1 MTKNLAKYFPM
12 LKSREEV
19 LSEIMTDPKCHCI
32 YKNWTKEQQKH
43 FLDFCSG
50 ARGVKI
56 LYDSFFKEVFN
67 PEYAPQP
74 LNRLLS
80 VILGMRVKI
89 LKVLPVDST
98 RMAEE
103 STLVAMD
110 IVVELEN
117 GEIVNVEVQKMGYLF
132 PGQRSACYSA
142 DLLLRQYKRV
152 RSAHAENNTQFRY
165 DDIKPVYT
173 IVFFE
178 KSPQEFHEYEDTYI
192 HRVYPVSDSGI
203 KLELLQKYVFIPL
216 DIFRRVRQNKPI
228 ETEIEAWLTFLSSDA
243 VEDIIELIEIYPEFR
258 PLYETLYSM
267 CENIEGVMSMFSE
280 ELYQLDKNTAEFMVD
295 EYGRMVEEQKAM
307 LAQLGKEIAR
317 KEDEIAQKE
326 DEIAQKNDELTKKND
341 ELSRKED
348 ALRERDAIIE
358 QLRKQLQEK

>member
-19 LSEIMTDPKCHCI
+19 LSEIMADPKCYRI
-32 YKNWTKEQQKH
+32 YKSWTGEQQNH

-67 PEYAPQP
+67 PEYAPQH

-103 STLVAMD
+103 SSLVAMD

-117 GEIVNVEVQKMGYLF
+117 GEIVNVEVQKIGYLF

-152 RSAHAENNTQFRY
+152 RNAHAENNTQFRY

-178 KSPQEFHEYEDTYI
+178 KSPQEFHKYEDTYI
-192 HRVYPVSDSGI
+192 HRVHPVSDSGI
-203 KLELLQKYVFIPL
+203 EIELLQKYVFIPL
-216 DIFRRVRQNKPI
+216 DIFRKMRQNKLI

-243 VEDIIELIEIYPEFR
+243 VEDIIELIETYPEFR
-258 PLYETLYSM
+258 PLYETLYRM

-307 LAQLGKEIAR
+307 LAQLGKEIAQ
-317 KEDEIAQKE
+317 KDDELAQK
-326 DEIAQKNDELTKKND
+326 DDELTQKDD
-341 ELSRKED
+341 ELVRKTDELAQKAD
-348 ALRERDAIIE
+348 ELRQKDAIIE

>member
-1 MTKNLAKYFPM
+1 MKKNLSKYFPM
-12 LKSREEV
+12 LKSREEI
-19 LSEIMTDPKCHCI
+19 LAEILENLKCYHV
-32 YKNWTKEQQKH
+32 YRKWTEEQRNH

-67 PEYAPQP
+67 PEYAPQR

-80 VILGMRVKI
+80 VILGMKVKI
-89 LKVLPVDST
+89 IKVLPVEST

-103 STLVAMD
+103 TSLVAMD

-117 GEIVNVEVQKMGYLF
+117 GEIVNVEVQKIGYLF

-142 DLLLRQYKRV
+142 DLLLRQYKRI
-152 RSAHAENNTQFRY
+152 RSTHAENNTQFRY

-178 KSPQEFHEYEDTYI
+178 KSPKEFKAFEETYI
-192 HRVYPVSDSGI
+192 HRVQPVSDSGI
-203 KLELLQKYVFIPL
+203 ELELLQKYIFIPL

-243 VEDIIELIEIYPEFR
+243 VEDIIELLEAYPEFK
-258 PLYETLYSM
+258 PLYETLYDM

-280 ELYQLDKNTAEFMVD
+280 ELYQLDRNTAAFMVD
-295 EYGRMVEEQKAM
+295 EFGRIIEEQKA
-307 LAQLGKEIAR
+307 LIE
-317 KEDEIAQKE
+317 QK
-326 DEIAQKNDELTKKND
+326 DDELVQK
-341 ELSRKED
+341 
-348 ALRERDAIIE
+348 DAIIA
-358 QLRKQLQEK
+358 QLKKQLKEQE

>member
-1 MTKNLAKYFPM
+1 MIKKNLKNYFPM
-12 LKSREEV
+12 LKSREEI
-19 LSEIMTDPKCHCI
+19 LAEIMEKPGRNRI
-32 YKNWTKEQQKH
+32 YQKWTSEQQKH

-67 PEYAPQP
+67 PEYAPQR

-80 VILGMRVKI
+80 VILGMKVKI
-89 LKVLPVDST
+89 LKVLPVDSA
-98 RMAEE
+98 RLAEE

-117 GEIVNVEVQKMGYLF
+117 GEIVNVEVQKIGYLF

-152 RSAHAENNTQFRY
+152 RSIHAEKNTQFRY

-178 KSPQEFHEYEDTYI
+178 KSPREFHEFEDTYI
-192 HRVYPVSDSGI
+192 HRVQPVSDSGVKI
-203 KLELLQKYVFIPL
+203 ELLQKYVFIPL
-216 DIFRRVRQNKPI
+216 DIFRRVHQNKLI
-228 ETEIEAWLTFLSSDA
+228 ETEIEAWLTFLSSDE
-243 VEDIIELIEIYPEFR
+243 VEDIINLIETYPEFKS
-258 PLYETLYSM
+258 LYETLYSM

-295 EYGRMVEEQKAM
+295 EYSRIAEEQKTLIAQM
-307 LAQLGKEIAR
+307 NVELAQKT
-317 KEDEIAQKE
+317 DELAQKS
-326 DEIAQKNDELTKKND
+326 DVIAEQKQ
-341 ELSRKED
+341 
-348 ALRERDAIIE
+348 IIE
-358 QLRKQLQEK
+358 ELQKQLAERKAE

>member
-1 MTKNLAKYFPM
+1 MIKKNLTNYFPM
-12 LKSREEV
+12 LKSREEI
-19 LSEIMTDPKCHCI
+19 LAEIMEKPRCNRI
-32 YKNWTKEQQKH
+32 YQKWTSEQQKH

-67 PEYAPQP
+67 PEYTPQR

-80 VILGMRVKI
+80 VILGMKVKI
-89 LKVLPVDST
+89 LKVLPVDSA
-98 RMAEE
+98 RLAEE

-117 GEIVNVEVQKMGYLF
+117 GEIVNVEVQKIGYLF

-152 RSAHAENNTQFRY
+152 RSIHAEKNTQFRY

-178 KSPQEFHEYEDTYI
+178 KSPREFHEFEDTYI
-192 HRVYPVSDSGI
+192 HRVQPVSDSGVKI
-203 KLELLQKYVFIPL
+203 ELLQKYVFIPL
-216 DIFRRVRQNKPI
+216 DIFRRVRQYKLI
-228 ETEIEAWLTFLSSDA
+228 ETEIEAWLTFLSSDE
-243 VEDIIELIEIYPEFR
+243 VEDIINLIETYPEFKS
-258 PLYETLYSM
+258 LYETLYSM

-295 EYGRMVEEQKAM
+295 EYSRIAEEQKTLIAQM
-307 LAQLGKEIAR
+307 NVELAQKT
-317 KEDEIAQKE
+317 DELAQKS
-326 DEIAQKNDELTKKND
+326 DVIAEQKQ
-341 ELSRKED
+341 
-348 ALRERDAIIE
+348 IIE
-358 QLRKQLQEK
+358 ELQKQLAERKAE

>member
-1 MTKNLAKYFPM
+1 MMKKNLTKYFPL
-12 LKSREEV
+12 LKSREEILNV
-19 LSEIMTDPKCHCI
+19 ILENPGCSRI
-32 YKNWTKEQQKH
+32 YQKWTQEQKNH

-67 PEYAPQP
+67 PEYAPER

-89 LKVLPVDST
+89 LKVLPVDSA
-98 RMAEE
+98 RLAEE

-117 GEIVNVEVQKMGYLF
+117 GEIVNVEVQKIGYLF

-152 RSAHAENNTQFRY
+152 RSTHAENNTQFRY

-178 KSPQEFHEYEDTYI
+178 KSPHEFQEFEDTYI
-192 HRVYPVSDSGI
+192 HRVQPVSDSGI
-203 KLELLQKYVFIPL
+203 ELELLQKYVFIPL
-216 DIFRRVRQNKPI
+216 DIFRRVRHNKPI
-228 ETEIEAWLTFLSSDA
+228 ETEIEAWLTFLSSDE
-243 VEDIIELIEIYPEFR
+243 VEDIIELIEAYPEFQ
-258 PLYETLYSM
+258 PLYETLYGM
-267 CENIEGVMSMFSE
+267 CENIEGVMSMFSK

-295 EYGRMVEEQKAM
+295 EYGRIVEEQKAL
-307 LAQLGKEIAR
+307 LAQKA
-317 KEDEIAQKE
+317 DELAQKD
-326 DEIAQKNDELTKKND
+326 DELAQKSDVIAEQQ
-341 ELSRKED
+341 RI
-348 ALRERDAIIE
+348 IIE
-358 QLRKQLQEK
+358 LQSRLAQRESR

>member
-19 LSEIMTDPKCHCI
+19 WAEIMSKQKCKRI
-32 YKNWTKEQQKH
+32 YASWTQEQRNH

-67 PEYAPQP
+67 PEYAPER
-74 LNRLLS
+74 LSGLLS

-89 LKVLPVDST
+89 LKVLPLDSA
-98 RMAEE
+98 RLAEE

-117 GEIVNVEVQKMGYLF
+117 GEVVNVEVQKIGYLF

-152 RSAHAENNTQFRY
+152 RSTHAENKTLFRY

-178 KSPQEFHEYEDTYI
+178 KSPQEFREFEDVYI
-192 HRVYPVSDSGI
+192 HRVQPKSDSGI
-203 KLELLQKYVFIPL
+203 KIELLQKYVFIPL
-216 DIFRRVRQNKPI
+216 DIFRKVRQNKPI
-228 ETEIEAWLTFLSSDA
+228 ETEIDAWLTFMSSDE
-243 VEDIIELIEIYPEFR
+243 VEDIIELIEAFPEFR
-258 PLYETLYSM
+258 PMYETLYEM
-267 CENIEGVMSMFSE
+267 CRNIEGVMSMFSE
-280 ELYQLDKNTAEFMVD
+280 ELYLLDKNTAEFMVD
-295 EYGRMVEEQKAM
+295 EYGRMVEEQKE
-307 LAQLGKEIAR
+307 QLKQL
-317 KEDEIAQKE
+317 KDEIAQKS
-326 DEIAQKNDELTKKND
+326 DELAQKDDVIAQQQRIIAELQNRLAK
-341 ELSRKED
+341 
-348 ALRERDAIIE
+348 REV
-358 QLRKQLQEK
+358 K

>member
-1 MTKNLAKYFPM
+1 MIKKKLKNYFPM
-12 LKSREEV
+12 LREREEI
-19 LSEIMTDPKCHCI
+19 LDEIMKKSVCKRI
-32 YKNWTKEQQKH
+32 YQKWTAEQQKH

-67 PEYAPQP
+67 PEYAPER

-80 VILGMRVKI
+80 VILGMKVKI
-89 LKVLPVDST
+89 LKVLPVDSA
-98 RMAEE
+98 RLAEE

-110 IVVELEN
+110 IVVELEE
-117 GEIVNVEVQKMGYLF
+117 GEIVNVEVQKIGYLF

-152 RSAHAENNTQFRY
+152 RSIHAERNTQFRY

-178 KSPQEFHEYEDTYI
+178 KSPREFREFEDTYI
-192 HRVYPVSDSGI
+192 HRVQPVSDSGVKI
-203 KLELLQKYVFIPL
+203 ELLQKYVFIPL
-216 DIFRRVRQNKPI
+216 DIFRRVRQNKLI
-228 ETEIEAWLTFLSSDA
+228 ETEIEAWLTFLSSDE
-243 VEDIIELIEIYPEFR
+243 VEDIINLIEAYPEFK
-258 PLYETLYSM
+258 PLYETLYGM

-295 EYGRMVEEQKAM
+295 EYSRIAEEQKALIAQM
-307 LAQLGKEIAR
+307 NIEIEQVSDELAQKDEVIA
-317 KEDEIAQKE
+317 EQK
-326 DEIAQKNDELTKKND
+326 
-341 ELSRKED
+341 R
-348 ALRERDAIIE
+348 IIE
-358 QLRKQLQEK
+358 ELQKQLAQQKAE

>member
-1 MTKNLAKYFPM
+1 MIKKNLTNYFPM

-19 LSEIMTDPKCHCI
+19 LAEIMEKPRCNRI
-32 YKNWTKEQQKH
+32 YQKWTSEQQKH

-50 ARGVKI
+50 TRGVKI

-67 PEYAPQP
+67 PEYAPQR

-80 VILGMRVKI
+80 VILGMKVKI
-89 LKVLPVDST
+89 LKVLPVDSA
-98 RMAEE
+98 RLAEE

-117 GEIVNVEVQKMGYLF
+117 GEIVNVEVQKIGYLF

-152 RSAHAENNTQFRY
+152 RSIHAEKNTQFRY

-178 KSPQEFHEYEDTYI
+178 KSPREFHEFEDTYI
-192 HRVYPVSDSGI
+192 HRVQPVSDSGVKI
-203 KLELLQKYVFIPL
+203 ELLQKYVFIPL
-216 DIFRRVRQNKPI
+216 DIFRRVHQNKLI
-228 ETEIEAWLTFLSSDA
+228 ETEIEAWLTFLSSDE
-243 VEDIIELIEIYPEFR
+243 VEDIINLIETYPEFKS
-258 PLYETLYSM
+258 LYETLYSM

-295 EYGRMVEEQKAM
+295 EYSRIAEEQKTLIAQM
-307 LAQLGKEIAR
+307 NVELAQKT
-317 KEDEIAQKE
+317 DELAQKS
-326 DEIAQKNDELTKKND
+326 DVIAEQKQ
-341 ELSRKED
+341 
-348 ALRERDAIIE
+348 IIE
-358 QLRKQLQEK
+358 ELQKQLAERKAE